1 MGLKL
6 HKCKEVIVKSE
17 KITKWINSETK
28 VYEYKNESNI
38 VKMLYS
44 TDRPNLTQG
53 CITVLTV
60 SILTPKRTLKADL
73 GFALGPLRVCF
84 SKICVR
90 FGSARGSL

>member
-6 HKCKEVIVKSE
+6 HKCKEVIVNSE
-17 KITKWINSETK
+17 KITKWTNSETK

-44 TDRPNLTQG
+44 TDRPN
-53 CITVLTV
+53 
-60 SILTPKRTLKADL
+60 LTPKRTLKADL